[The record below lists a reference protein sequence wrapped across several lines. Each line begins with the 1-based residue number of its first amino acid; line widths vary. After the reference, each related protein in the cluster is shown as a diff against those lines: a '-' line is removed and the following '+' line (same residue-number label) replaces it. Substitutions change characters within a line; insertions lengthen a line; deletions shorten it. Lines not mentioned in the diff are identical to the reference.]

1 MRALKLGEVRELM
14 RKANVSTLACE
25 RDQVAVARK
34 RVNAGDSVFLR
45 NMILALSLHYWQN
58 TAAEW
63 QRLEAALIVATH
75 RGARRV

>member
-14 RKANVSTLACE
+14 RKANVATLACE

-34 RVNAGDSVFLR
+34 RVNAGDPFLR

-63 QRLEAALIVATH
+63 QRLEAALIVAAH
-75 RGARRV
+75 KGARRV